1 MDKKLQCIS
10 VIQNKRGLVQFAE
23 VSEKGQP
30 SNLILVTVNVS
41 DVKEAAKFEV
51 GKEYTVTI
59 KPS

>member
-1 MDKKLQCIS
+1 MNKKLKVIS

-23 VSEKGQP
+23 INEKGQP
-30 SNLILVTVNVS
+30 SNVVLVTVNVS
-41 DVKEAAKFEV
+41 DVKDVAKFEV